1 MTLTTVVTK
10 KAVVL
15 QMPKLWNITLNMVCI
30 DDTVEVINKDF
41 SVRYRT
47 GQDIEDKALKMQ
59 ELMQAEIDKYNSEQQ
74 IFDHAKMDLL
84 VTYLNNNLVDQAVK

>member
-1 MTLTTVVTK
+1 MALTIAVTK

-15 QMPKLWNITLNMVCI
+15 QMPKLWNITLNMVCT

-47 GQDIEDKALKMQ
+47 GQDIEDKATEIK
-59 ELMQAEIDKYNSEQQ
+59 EDMQAEINKYNSEQQ

-84 VTYLNNNLVDQAVK
+84 VTYLNNNLVD